1 MKKFIDL
8 KNGDTIY
15 FYKREDI
22 YYSEI
27 DSYVLKEE
35 PKHRESILSIDNN
48 IYVDFTIPGSASMV
62 IFDDEDVCLTGDV
75 DIEEFNDI
83 TYGLDRDALQ
93 KQLIS
98 EIQSDIECREI
109 DIVELKK
116 QLSKYEN
123 I

>member
-8 KNGDTIY
+8 KKGDTIY

-22 YYSEI
+22 NYSEI
-27 DSYVLKEE
+27 DSYVLEE
-35 PKHRESILSIDNN
+35 DPIHSRSTIFEEN
-48 IYVDFTIPGSASMV
+48 IYVDFTIPGSASIV

-75 DIEEFNDI
+75 EIEEFNDI
-83 TYGLDRDALQ
+83 TYGLDKDALQ

-98 EIQSDIECREI
+98 EIKCDIECREI